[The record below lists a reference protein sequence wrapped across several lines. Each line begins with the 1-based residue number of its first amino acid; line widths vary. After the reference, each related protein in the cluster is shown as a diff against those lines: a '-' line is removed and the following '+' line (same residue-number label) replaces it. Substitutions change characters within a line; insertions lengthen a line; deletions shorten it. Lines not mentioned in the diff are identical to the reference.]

1 MSSTI
6 GVQNIAHTNGTVA
19 ATVDGS
25 GGVYIKNHVLQV
37 KQTVKTDIFNTAD
50 NTFVDITGL
59 TVDITPQS
67 TSSTIMV
74 EVHIGNHNSSSA
86 TSIQYNL
93 RRGSSNI
100 GTSTGGSG
108 INCSFAATIT
118 GNRGEAI
125 SMKYLDDPQTTSA
138 ITYGVQIR
146 AEDVGDIYI
155 NSRTGVHSTI
165 STITVTEIGG

>member
-1 MSSTI
+1 MTSILKVDTI
-6 GVQNIAHTNGTVA
+6 QGANGS
-19 ATVDGS
+19 DIP
-25 GGVYIKNHVLQV
+25 YIKNHVLQV

-74 EVHIGNHNSSSA
+74 EVHIGNHNSSGA

-108 INCSFAATIT
+108 TNCSFAATIT

-138 ITYGVQIR
+138 ITYGVQVQ
-146 AEDVGDIYI
+146 AADVGDIYI